1 MIKLAQKS
9 CVASCVLK
17 PLFVV
22 FLLSGIFGIVWL
34 RSSILTMEYSISELE
49 GKKMER
55 LREAKMLLAERAM
68 LLSMQKIEKTAV
80 KSLGLVFPDR
90 TRVVYVKGA
99 AQGPLRASFEKSGYE
114 FRDGRRQVAGVSS
127 DKER

>member
-1 MIKLAQKS
+1 MIKVAPKS
-9 CVASCVLK
+9 MASCFLK

-22 FLLSGIFGIVWL
+22 FFLGGIFGIVWL

-49 GKKMER
+49 CRKMER

-80 KSLGLVFPDR
+80 RSLGLVFPDR

-99 AQGPLRASFEKSGYE
+99 AQGPLKASFEKNGHG
-114 FRDGRRQVAGVSS
+114 FRDGSAAEDGHFTR
-127 DKER
+127 